1 MKEKINCPLCRKRA
15 FDISSSVNGDVWIE
29 LKCPHCR
36 NIVQI
41 RHRVIVPHDKNQRI
55 NNTLIEIY

>member
-1 MKEKINCPLCRKRA
+1 MKEKINCPVCRKRA
-15 FDISSSVNGDVWIE
+15 FDIRAHVKGAIWIE

-41 RHRVIVPHDKNQRI
+41 CYDMQQAKERVKEFS
-55 NNTLIEIY
+55 TK

>member
-15 FDISSSVNGDVWIE
+15 FDIHSSANGDIWVE

-36 NIVQI
+36 NIIQVRYQI
-41 RHRVIVPHDKNQRI
+41 CTVPKMKSKEEFV
-55 NNTLIEIY
+55 TE

>member
-1 MKEKINCPLCRKRA
+1 MKEKMNCPVCRKRA
-15 FDISSSVNGDVWIE
+15 FDIRSYANGAVWIE

-41 RHRVIVPHDKNQRI
+41 CYDIQQIKERVKEFS
-55 NNTLIEIY
+55 TK

>member
-1 MKEKINCPLCRKRA
+1 MKEKINCPICRKRA
-15 FDISSSVNGDVWIE
+15 FDISAAVKGEVWIE

-41 RHRVIVPHDKNQRI
+41 CCRISRIQQKRVKEKL
-55 NNTLIEIY
+55 T